1 MVNFRF
7 HLVSLTAVF
16 LAVAIGIAVGAT
28 VVDQATVDALK
39 SRLDGVRERVDR
51 TDQEN
56 ARLQRE
62 LGGWTRFAQEAD
74 NEAVA
79 GRLRDVPVLMLAVHG
94 IERDPV
100 EELSASLAAAEARVQ
115 GTLWFTSK
123 LKLEKPDDAAALA
136 AILGSTSRTSDTLRR
151 ALVTRLVAALTGA
164 EPAGLLAALRST
176 AFLELEAPA
185 GPVPD
190 VAALAGPDTRFVVV
204 SAPGAEVPNEELA
217 VPLAGQLARQAG
229 SRVLAAEPG
238 PRQPEAGNQPAQRAV
253 FVGQLRQDDQLAAL
267 LSTVDN
273 VEDFRGRFAVVY
285 ALRDLAAGKVGHFG
299 IGPGATRLVPE
310 TAA

>member
-39 SRLDGVRERVDR
+39 NRLDGVRERVDR
-51 TDQEN
+51 TDEEN

-62 LGGWTRFAQEAD
+62 LAGWTRFAEEAD

-79 GRLRDVPVLMLAVHG
+79 GRLRDVPILVLAVQG
-94 IERDPV
+94 IEREPI
-100 EELSASLAAAEARVQ
+100 EELGQSLVAAEARNL

-123 LKLEKPDDAAALA
+123 LRLEKPGDVEALA
-136 AILGSTSRTSDTLRR
+136 AMVGSPSRSPDVVRR
-151 ALVTRLVAALTGA
+151 AVVARLVATLTGR
-164 EPAGLLAALRST
+164 EPAGLLDALRAA
-176 AFLELEAPA
+176 AFAEFEAPA
-185 GPVPD
+185 GRPPGQV
-190 VAALAGPDTRFVVV
+190 VAPTADTRFVVV
-204 SAPGAEVPNEELA
+204 SAAGAEVPNEQLA
-217 VPLAGQLARQAG
+217 TPLTAQLAGEAG

-238 PRQPEAGNQPAQRAV
+238 HEPPGPGQPGQRAV
-253 FVGQLRQDDQLAAL
+253 FVGQLRQDEAVAAL
-267 LSTVDN
+267 VSTVDN
-273 VEDFRGRFAVVY
+273 LEDFRGRFAVVY

-299 IGPGATRLVPE
+299 VGPRATRLVPE
-310 TAA
+310 TAS

>member
-1 MVNFRF
+1 MINFRF

-39 SRLDGVRERVDR
+39 NRLDGVRDRVDR

-62 LGGWTRFAQEAD
+62 LGGWTKFAQEAD

-79 GRLRDVPVLMLAVHG
+79 GRLRDVPLLLVGVHG

-100 EELSASLAAAEARVQ
+100 EKLSRSLVAAEARVQ
-115 GTLWFTSK
+115 GTLWLTSK
-123 LKLEKPDDAAALA
+123 LKLEKLADVEALA
-136 AILGSTSRTSDTLRR
+136 GILGSASRTPDTLRR
-151 ALVTRLVAALTGA
+151 TLIARLAGALTGA
-164 EPAGLLAALRST
+164 EPAGLLGALRSA
-176 AFLELEAPA
+176 AFLELEAPT
-185 GPVPD
+185 GPPTD
-190 VAALAGPDTRFVVV
+190 VAALSVPETRFVVV
-204 SAPGAEVPNEELA
+204 SAAGAEVPNEQLA

-238 PRQPEAGNQPAQRAV
+238 REPTGVNQPGQRAV
-253 FVGQLRQDDQLAAL
+253 FVGQLRQDGQLSAL

-285 ALRDLAAGKVGHFG
+285 GLRDLAAGKVGHFG
-299 IGPGATRLVPE
+299 VGPGATRLVPE
-310 TAA
+310 TAS